1 MSDSSRNAVAKDSA
15 PPAPDSVHAR
25 QARRPSML
33 AFLNDPANLFT
44 LGGLGC
50 GVLGIYFA
58 VRGVFSAAMIAM
70 LWAVFFDWFDGPI
83 ARRTAGRT
91 ADLRSFGGQLDSL
104 VDIVSSGVCPAVVL
118 LSYGQFNAWFLPGAF
133 ALIAAGAVRLS
144 YFNAF
149 GLENDST
156 FLGLSIDNNSILV
169 PLVFLLEGFVSH
181 NVFAVTLY
189 ATIAALAILNVA
201 PFRMRKMQGP
211 WYFVIT
217 VLVLGLT
224 AVYGLRLSTDL
235 A

>member
-15 PPAPDSVHAR
+15 PPAPDFVH
-25 QARRPSML
+25 ARRPSML

-91 ADLRSFGGQLDSL
+91 ADLRTFGGQLDSL

-118 LSYGQFNAWFLPGAF
+118 LSYGHFNAWFLPGAF

-149 GLENDST
+149 GPENDST

-169 PLVFLLEGFVSH
+169 PLVFLLERFVSY
-181 NVFAVTLY
+181 NVFVVTLY

-201 PFRMRKMQGP
+201 PFRIRKMQGP

-217 VLVLGLT
+217 VLILGLT
-224 AVYGLRLSTDL
+224 ALYGLRLSTDL
-235 A
+235 T

>member
-15 PPAPDSVHAR
+15 PRAPDFVH
-25 QARRPSML
+25 ARRPSML

-91 ADLRSFGGQLDSL
+91 ADLRTFGGQLDSL

-118 LSYGQFNAWFLPGAF
+118 LSYGHFNAWFLPGAF
-133 ALIAAGAVRLS
+133 VLIAAGAVRLS

-149 GLENDST
+149 GSENDST

-169 PLVFLLEGFVSH
+169 PLVFLLEGFVSY
-181 NVFAVTLY
+181 NVFVVTLY

-201 PFRMRKMQGP
+201 PFRIRKMQGP

-217 VLVLGLT
+217 VLILGLT
-224 AVYGLRLSTDL
+224 ALYGLRLSTDL
-235 A
+235 T